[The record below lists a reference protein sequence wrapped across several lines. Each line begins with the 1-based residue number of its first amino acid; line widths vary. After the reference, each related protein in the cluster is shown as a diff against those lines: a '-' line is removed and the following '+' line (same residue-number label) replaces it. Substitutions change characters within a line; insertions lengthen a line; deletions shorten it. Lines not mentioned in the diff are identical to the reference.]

1 MSPDFNY
8 SEVPATFL
16 HCLNKQCKHS
26 AKESCPYFMAD
37 KKKRFALGITHLLD
51 NVPHKEALGIKRE
64 LMAELNR
71 TTYYRCY
78 RKERLL
84 KPKEQEYIRQLFLK
98 RGIKELLEISPM
110 LSSLGRR
117 Y

>member
-1 MSPDFNY
+1 
-8 SEVPATFL
+8 
-16 HCLNKQCKHS
+16 
-26 AKESCPYFMAD
+26 MAD

-84 KPKEQEYIRQLFLK
+84 KPKEQEYIRQK
-98 RGIKELLEISPM
+98 ATATVAIPRDWSNTSGKLLEISPM

>member
-26 AKESCPYFMAD
+26 AKCMRYLVTAYVPDNYPVISTVNPNYFSS
-37 KKKRFALGITHLLD
+37 
-51 NVPHKEALGIKRE
+51 HKEALGIKRE

-98 RGIKELLEISPM
+98 RGIKEEPV
-110 LSSLGRR
+110 
-117 Y
+117 YDEYVEQYEW

>member
-1 MSPDFNY
+1 
-8 SEVPATFL
+8 
-16 HCLNKQCKHS
+16 
-26 AKESCPYFMAD
+26 MAD

-84 KPKEQEYIRQLFLK
+84 KPKEQEYIRQLFLN
-98 RGIKELLEISPM
+98 RGI
-110 LSSLGRR
+110 
-117 Y
+117 

>member
-1 MSPDFNY
+1 
-8 SEVPATFL
+8 
-16 HCLNKQCKHS
+16 
-26 AKESCPYFMAD
+26 MAD

-51 NVPHKEALGIKRE
+51 SVPHKEALGIKRE

-98 RGIKELLEISPM
+98 SGIKEEPV
-110 LSSLGRR
+110 
-117 Y
+117 YDEYVEQYEW